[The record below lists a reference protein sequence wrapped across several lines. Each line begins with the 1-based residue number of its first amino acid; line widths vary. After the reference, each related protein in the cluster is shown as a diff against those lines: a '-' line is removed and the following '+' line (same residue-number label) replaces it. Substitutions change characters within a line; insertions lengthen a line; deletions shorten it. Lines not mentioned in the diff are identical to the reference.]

1 MLPLLLLLPQLIN
14 GQGCCPKKLVGADEY
29 MYSNSNPGEVEGFG
43 CFDSCVYLK
52 NGQPG
57 DRYCFGPGD
66 LDVVCDA
73 GEKTTPSSAT
83 SGCQCGRKKES
94 RIVGGQDAEVNEWPW
109 MVGMALAFMS
119 NATGEL
125 EELQFKYICGGT
137 LIAEEWVV
145 TAAHCFFNPRN
156 GERIVFEKDL
166 RLIIGDHDLSKID
179 ETSISDVFEVAEIIL
194 HPTYNQETTKD
205 DIALMRVAAK
215 VNLNKHAPACLPEE
229 GETFTNQTAYAYGWG
244 TLNLEGLSPAIL
256 QEAEL
261 LIYDFDYCKEEYGY
275 ENLQVIDGMLC
286 TIGKNGTKGP
296 CKGDSGGPLTV
307 ANSEGRHVLVGATS
321 WGLPCAT
328 EGFELFPDVY
338 ADISFYR
345 TTFIDA
351 TINSKGGATFCQP

>member
-109 MVGMALAFMS
+109 MVGMAYAYVS
-119 NATGEL
+119 SATGE
-125 EELQFKYICGGT
+125 EQQFKYMCGGT

-145 TAAHCFFNPRN
+145 TAAHCFFDPRN
-156 GERIVFEKDL
+156 GERIIFEKDL
-166 RLIIGDHDLSKID
+166 RLWIGDHDKSTID
-179 ETSISDVFEVAEIIL
+179 ETSISDTFGVAEIIL
-194 HPTYNQETTKD
+194 HPTYNGTTFKD
-205 DIALMRVAAK
+205 DIALMRLATK

-244 TLNLEGLSPAIL
+244 ALNFSGPSPDIL

-261 LIYDFDYCKEEYGY
+261 PIVDFDDCKKFYGY
-275 ENLQVIDGMLC
+275 GNITVFDGMLC
-286 TIGKNGTKGP
+286 AGGYGKGT
-296 CKGDSGGPLTV
+296 CKGDSGGPLTF

-321 WGLPCAT
+321 WGIGCH
-328 EGFELFPDVY
+328 EGLPDVY

-351 TINSKGGATFCQP
+351 TINSKGGATFCPA

>member
-1 MLPLLLLLPQLIN
+1 
-14 GQGCCPKKLVGADEY
+14 

-244 TLNLEGLSPAIL
+244 ALKFNSSEPLPDIL

-261 LIYDFDYCKEEYGY
+261 PIVDFDNCKEAYGY
-275 ENLQVIDGMLC
+275 ANLQIIDGMLC
-286 TIGKNGTKGP
+286 AGGDGTKDT
-296 CKGDSGGPLTV
+296 CQGDSGGPLTV
-307 ANSEGRHVLVGATS
+307 ASNEGRHVLVGATS
-321 WGLPCAT
+321 WGAGCAQ
-328 EGFELFPDVY
+328 EGFPGVY

>member
-145 TAAHCFFNPRN
+145 TAAHCFFDPRN
-156 GERIVFEKDL
+156 GERVIFEKDL
-166 RLIIGDHDLSKID
+166 RLWIGDHDKSTID
-179 ETSISDVFEVAEIIL
+179 ETSISDTFGVAEIIL
-194 HPTYNQETTKD
+194 HPTYNGTTFKD
-205 DIALMRVAAK
+205 DIALMRVATK

-244 TLNLEGLSPAIL
+244 ALKFNSSEPPPDIL

-261 LIYDFDYCKEEYGY
+261 PILDFDNCTEAYGY
-275 ENLQVIDGMLC
+275 ANLQLSDGMLC
-286 TIGKNGTKGP
+286 AGGDGTKGT
-296 CKGDSGGPLTV
+296 CQGDSGGPLTV

-321 WGLPCAT
+321 WGIGCA
-328 EGFELFPDVY
+328 EVGFPGVFAE
-338 ADISFYR
+338 ISFYR

-351 TINSKGGATFCQP
+351 TINSKGGATFCPA